1 MKKSTALIL
10 AIHALHEVGIAET
23 CEAAEVLEGLYQE
36 AIEEETSH
44 VLAEL
49 DALMEELIGW

>member
-10 AIHALHEVGIAET
+10 AIHALNEVGIAET
-23 CEAAEVLEGLYQE
+23 CEAAEVLEKMYQE
-36 AIEEETSH
+36 AIEEEAAN